1 MFFSAINVGNSV
13 IRVQIVMRKEERDKT
28 LKNVLFVVLI
38 SAANHPVFE
47 TSVQFWK
54 VPKTGHFLK
63 NFYEFY
69 GV

>member
-1 MFFSAINVGNSV
+1 MKIKKFFVA
-13 IRVQIVMRKEERDKT
+13 
-28 LKNVLFVVLI
+28 
-38 SAANHPVFE
+38 SAANRPVFE

-63 NFYEFY
+63 IFNEFD